1 MIFDHGGVMI
11 DIAEN
16 IGDYR
21 LETNSR
27 TLDSRRSVVKRTKLG
42 WLTIIQTLGEEFSMK
57 SNMTAVIAGVAAVL
71 VFGVATTMA
80 NQAFAGNDRFMK
92 VLERGKLVVGVKADY
107 KPWGF
112 RDSDGKII
120 GMEIDMAQDVADAM
134 GVSLELVPVQSSNR
148 MQFLQQGKIDLM
160 IATMSDKLN
169 RRKVVGIPTPNYY
182 TSGTNVLAK
191 KGVVSSWADLKGKPV
206 CGKQG
211 AFYNKQVS
219 QRYGATIIA
228 FVGNSEAKQAL
239 RDGKCVAWV
248 YDDSSIMADLASGQY
263 DDYEMPMM
271 TEDDNPWALA
281 VPLDE
286 LNSIW
291 GNFMSGMIVNW
302 HASGRLIELEKKW
315 GIQST
320 QFVID
325 MNKRFAPYAAN

>member
-1 MIFDHGGVMI
+1 MIRKILVAMLGVAVI
-11 DIAEN
+11 TA
-16 IGDYR
+16 
-21 LETNSR
+21 
-27 TLDSRRSVVKRTKLG
+27 
-42 WLTIIQTLGEEFSMK
+42 
-57 SNMTAVIAGVAAVL
+57 MTAQAYAA
-71 VFGVATTMA
+71 
-80 NQAFAGNDRFMK
+80 NDRFMK
-92 VLERGKLVVGVKADY
+92 VLKRGTLIVGVKADY

-112 RDSDGKII
+112 RDSDGKLV

-134 GVSLELVPVQSSNR
+134 GVELELVPVQSSNR

-160 IATMSDKLN
+160 IATMSDKAN
-169 RRKVVGIPTPNYY
+169 RRKVVGIPSPNYY

-191 KGVVSSWADLKGKPV
+191 KGVVSSWEDLRDKPV

-211 AFYNKQVS
+211 AFYNKQIA
-219 QRYGATIIA
+219 QKYGAKIVA
-228 FVGNSEAKQAL
+228 FVGNAEAKQAL

-286 LNSIW
+286 LDGIW
-291 GNFMSGMIVNW
+291 GNFMSGMIYNW
-302 HASGRLIELEKKW
+302 HSSGRLIELEKKW
-315 GIQST
+315 GIQTT

-325 MNKRFAPYAAN
+325 MNKRFEPYEAN